1 MKPLKLTVSNP
12 MKKTIALFLAIFSLS
27 AIYSQ
32 PNDSSEIAF
41 IDYSAP
47 KDYIIADII
56 ITGVKYLQPTYLVNI
71 SGLAIGQEIAIPGEA
86 ITNAI
91 NKFWEFGLFSD
102 VKVLLKKTEGIN
114 ATIEIQ
120 LTEQPRLTKARIHG
134 VNKSETTD
142 LEELIKLKPGSQ
154 VTDNIINTTKTAI
167 RKHYAEKGFYNCDIK
182 IVQKADT
189 IGLNKVYL
197 DLYIDKKDKIRIDEI
212 QFTGNVAFED
222 KRLRRVLKKTKQVS
236 LNFFKPSKFIE
247 KEYKEDKIKLI
258 DFYNEHGYRDAKILE
273 ESQRKVADNRI
284 ALEIKLEEGE
294 KYYIRNIN
302 WVGNTKYP
310 GDILNRVLGVKKG
323 DIYDKKRIEK
333 RLFADED
340 AITSLYMDEG
350 YLFFSVDPVEL
361 NIIEDPN
368 PDNTVNCPEN
378 QESLLRKL
386 AERLKLA
393 KAAPFCPGDSIDLE
407 MRISEGSPAT
417 INRVIIKGN
426 TKTNEHVVRREL
438 RTRPGE
444 LFSKSDI
451 IRSVRE
457 LATLG
462 HFNPENIS
470 PNPIPNMADGTVDI
484 EYNLEERANDQLEV
498 SGGWGGYGFVGTV
511 GIRFSNFSIRH
522 ILDPEEW
529 RPIPTGDG
537 QSLSIRAQSNGRY
550 YQAYNL
556 SFMEPWFGGKKPN
569 NFSVSFYHTI
579 TKNYYSKQ
587 SIETDDDF
595 FKIYGASIGMGRRL
609 KWPDDYFMLY
619 NELGYQ
625 RYHLNDWPYFFIST
639 GFSNILSFKTTLTRS
654 SQDQMIYPRKGSV
667 FAVGIQVTPPFS
679 AFKKN
684 NFWMLTDAEKNAARN
699 RMLIENPEATES
711 EIAAEI
717 ESLSETE
724 KYKWIEY
731 HKWTFSGTWYTSL
744 IGNLVLAAKAEF
756 GYIGFFNKDIGT
768 SPFEK
773 FRVGGSGMYSYNLYG
788 ADIVA
793 LRGYEEGTITPKNS
807 KNIDNGNVYSKFS
820 VEMRYPFSLSQS
832 ATIYGLAF
840 FDGGNCWQDIREFNP
855 FVMKRSVGV
864 GIRAFLP
871 MFGMLGVDWGYG
883 LDQQPGEDKLRHGS
897 EFHFIMGQQF

>member
-1 MKPLKLTVSNP
+1 
-12 MKKTIALFLAIFSLS
+12 MKKIIALFLAFAPLMASF
-27 AIYSQ
+27 SQ
-32 PNDSSEIAF
+32 PADSTRIIF
-41 IDYSAP
+41 VDYSIP
-47 KDYIIADII
+47 KDYIIADIT
-56 ITGVKYLQPTYLVNI
+56 ITGVRYLQPAYLVNI
-71 SGLAIGQEIAIPGEA
+71 SGLAIGQEISVPGEA

-91 NKFWEFGLFSD
+91 DKFWEFGLFSD
-102 VKVLLKKTEGIN
+102 VKVLLKKTEGLN
-114 ATIEIQ
+114 AYIEIQ
-120 LTEQPRLTKARIHG
+120 LTEQARLTKARIHG

-154 VTDNIINTTKTAI
+154 VTDNVINTTKTAI
-167 RKHYAEKGFYNCDIK
+167 RKHYAEKGFYSCDIR

-189 IGLNKVYL
+189 VGINKVFL
-197 DLYIDKKDKIRIDEI
+197 DIYIDKKDKIRISGI
-212 QFTGNVAFED
+212 TFTGNTAFED
-222 KRLRRVLKKTKQVS
+222 KRLRRVMKKTKQVS
-236 LNFFKPSKFIE
+236 ANFFKPSKFIE
-247 KEYKEDKIKLI
+247 KEYKEDKVKLI

-273 ESQRKVADNRI
+273 DPLTSSAENRL
-284 ALEIKLEEGE
+284 ALEIRLEEGK
-294 KYYIRNIN
+294 KYYVRNIN

-310 GDILNRVLGVKKG
+310 ADILNRVLGVKNG
-323 DIYDKKRIEK
+323 EIYDKKRIEE
-333 RLFADED
+333 RLFSDED

-368 PDNTVNCPEN
+368 ADNSSNCPEN
-378 QESLLRKL
+378 RKDYFRKL

-393 KAAPFCPGDSIDLE
+393 KPLPGCPGDSIDLE
-407 MRISEGSPAT
+407 MRISEGTPAT

-470 PNPIPNMADGTVDI
+470 PNPIPNLADGTVDI

-511 GIRFSNFSIRH
+511 GIRFSNFSIRN
-522 ILDPEEW
+522 ILDPEAW
-529 RPIPTGDG
+529 RPVPTGDG
-537 QSLSIRAQSNGRY
+537 QSLSIRAQSNGKY

-579 TKNYYSKQ
+579 TKNYYTTQ
-587 SIETDDDF
+587 SIATDDDF
-595 FKIYGASIGMGRRL
+595 FKIYGASIGLGKRL
-609 KWPDDYFMLY
+609 KWPDDFFILST
-619 NELGYQ
+619 ELGYQ

-639 GFSNILSFKTTLTRS
+639 GFSNILSFKTTVTRS
-654 SQDQMIYPRKGSV
+654 SQDQMIFPRKGSV
-667 FAVGIQVTPPFS
+667 FSLGLAVTPPFS
-679 AFKKN
+679 AFKKD
-684 NFWMLTDAEKNAARN
+684 NFWILTDAEKNAARN
-699 RMLIENPEATES
+699 DVLSENPEASES
-711 EIAAEI
+711 DIEAAI
-717 ESLSETE
+717 ESLNDTE

-731 HKWTFSGTWYTSL
+731 HKWSFSGTWYTSL
-744 IGNLVLAAKAEF
+744 VGNLVLAAKAEF
-756 GYIGFFNKDIGT
+756 GYLGFFNRDIGS

-788 ADIVA
+788 ADIIA
-793 LRGYEEGTITPKNS
+793 LRGYEEGSITPKNAKS
-807 KNIDNGNVYSKFS
+807 IDNGNVYSKFS
-820 VEMRYPFSLSQS
+820 VEMRYPVSLNPS

-840 FDGGNCWQDIREFNP
+840 FDGGNAWQHIREFNP

-883 LDQQPGEDKLRHGS
+883 LDQQWDEPGKLRHGS